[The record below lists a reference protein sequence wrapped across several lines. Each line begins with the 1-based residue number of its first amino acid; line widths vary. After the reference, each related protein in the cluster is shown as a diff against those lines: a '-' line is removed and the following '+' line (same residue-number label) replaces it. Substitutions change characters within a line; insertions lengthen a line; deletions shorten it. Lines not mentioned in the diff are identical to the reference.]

1 MQHRLASPTAKETRS
16 AAEDR
21 RTLTHQAIDWAG
33 AVLGRGAGVPG
44 TVDRNADLGWG
55 ELPLR
60 PIEPDW
66 IEKGSPVARARV
78 LTESPDKRLSSGVWE
93 CTAGGFKWIYGVDE
107 IVHILAGE
115 VVIREEGRAA
125 YTLSSGDVAY
135 FPLGLVTHWDI
146 ASYVKKFFVVRA
158 PGGNRHVA
166 RLRQRLDF

>member
-1 MQHRLASPTAKETRS
+1 MRHGLASPTGKATRS

-21 RTLTHQAIDWAG
+21 RGLTHQAMDWAG
-33 AVLGRGAGVPG
+33 VVLGRGAGVSG
-44 TVDRNADLGWG
+44 TVDRNANLGWG
-55 ELPLR
+55 ELPPR

-93 CTAGGFKWIYGVDE
+93 CTAGSFKWIYGVDE
-107 IVHILAGE
+107 IVHILEGE
-115 VVIREEGRAA
+115 VVIREEGRPP
-125 YTLSSGDVAY
+125 YTLSCGDVAY

-146 ASYVKKFFVVRA
+146 ALRVRKFFVVRA